1 MGVGRRRSRGS
12 GGARS
17 GGRSLGCSVE
27 DGYVLVVAEKPK
39 AAAKIAVALGGG
51 RRCRHRSGAP
61 FWVVYWRGG
70 VYVVGSA
77 AGHLFGLDSLEDGFP
92 VFRYAWRPLWLVER
106 GAGYVRPFYEAL
118 RDLARGASLFVNACD
133 FDIEGSVI
141 GFMVIKWFGDVRR
154 AKRAKF
160 SSLTPG
166 ELRRAFE
173 RLEPLDWEMIEAG
186 LARHELDWLWGVNV
200 SRALMHSYRAA
211 TGRRRILSA
220 GRVQSP
226 TLVEAFRRDYERRL
240 HLPLPIFVVEATVS
254 KGEWRR
260 SVRVGVF
267 ETVAEARR
275 VADTLRETRRGVVER
290 VERARKIVP
299 RPYPF
304 NLGDL
309 QSEAARVFGF
319 SPYYT
324 QKLAEDLYLEGLIS
338 YPRTNSQRLPRDL
351 DLKGILAG
359 LAGQRAYAGL
369 IEVLAS
375 RGRLVPRNGPK
386 EDPAHPAIY
395 PTGERPDPGLGRAHL
410 KLYDLI
416 VRRFLATLSWDAVVE
431 KVRAIVKVAGA
442 VTLYIDGE
450 RLVDEGWMAFYSPY
464 VEPPRREV
472 PPLRRGDTVSVGA
485 AVRREYTRPPE
496 LYTRAGL
503 VKWME
508 RVGIG
513 TEATRARIV
522 ELLFQ
527 RGYLESRSGRVRVTR
542 LGEAVV
548 NVLSRFF
555 AELTSVELTR
565 RFERLLEDIRSGR
578 ATRGAVIEE
587 AKRLLSERLTV
598 FKERYMVDAGRLLAY
613 YLGDMQAPRSCRVC
627 GLPAAGEDSEAGPL
641 CPLHLAAVRRV
652 REGYREWSRR
662 LGGEIGYREYLRR
675 LASSRQAG
683 CAVREAATLLLSAGA
698 TR

>member
-1 MGVGRRRSRGS
+1 VGMAGRRSRGRSRSS
-12 GGARS
+12 GCR
-17 GGRSLGCSVE
+17 VE
-27 DGYVLVVAEKPK
+27 GSYVLVIAEKPK
-39 AAAKIAVALGGG
+39 AAAKIAAALGGG

-61 FWVVYWRGG
+61 FWVVYWRGSM
-70 VYVVGSA
+70 YVVGSA

-92 VFRYAWRPLWLVER
+92 VFRYTWRPLWLVER

-118 RDLARGASLFVNACD
+118 RDLARGASLYVNACD

-141 GFMVIKWFGDVRR
+141 GFMVIRWFGDARR
-154 AKRAKF
+154 ARRAKF
-160 SSLTPG
+160 SSLTPD

-173 RLEPLDWEMIEAG
+173 QLGPLDWEMVEAG

-226 TLVEAFRRDYERRL
+226 TLVEALRRDYERRL
-240 HLPLPIFVVEATVS
+240 HLPLPVFVVEAAVS
-254 KGEWRR
+254 RGEWRR
-260 SVRVGVF
+260 SVRVSVF
-267 ETVAEARR
+267 ETATEARR
-275 VADTLRETRRGVVER
+275 VASALRRARRGVVER
-290 VERARKIVP
+290 VERANRIKP

-309 QSEAARVFGF
+309 QAEAARVFGF

-351 DLKGILAG
+351 DLRGILAG
-359 LAGQRAYAGL
+359 LAGQHAYAGL
-369 IEVLAS
+369 VKVLSS
-375 RGRLVPRNGPK
+375 RSRLVPRNGPK
-386 EDPAHPAIY
+386 DDPAHPAVY
-395 PTGERPDPGLGRAHL
+395 PTGEKPSPDLSRTHL

-431 KVRAIVKVAGA
+431 RVRAVIRVTGE
-442 VTLYIDGE
+442 VTLAIEGE
-450 RLVDEGWMAFYSPY
+450 RLLDEGWILFYHPY
-464 VEPPRREV
+464 VEPPSREV
-472 PPLRRGDTVSVGA
+472 PPLEQGDIVDVSATV
-485 AVRREYTRPPE
+485 RQEYTRPPE

-503 VKWME
+503 VRWME

-522 ELLFQ
+522 ELLFK
-527 RGYLESRSGRVRVTR
+527 RGYLKSRNGRVRVTK

-548 NVLSRFF
+548 SVLSRFF
-555 AELTSVELTR
+555 TELTSVEFTR

-578 ATRGAVIEE
+578 AARGTVIEE
-587 AKRLLSERLTV
+587 AKKLLSERLTV
-598 FKERYMVDAGRLLAY
+598 FRERHMIEAGRLLAY
-613 YLGDMQAPRSCRVC
+613 YLGDLRAPRSCRVC
-627 GLPAAGEDSEAGPL
+627 GLPAAGDDPEAGPL
-641 CPLHLAAVRRV
+641 CPLHLAAARKVRD
-652 REGYREWSRR
+652 GHREWSRR
-662 LGGEIGYREYLRR
+662 LDGKIGYREYLRR

-683 CAVREAATLLLSAGA
+683 CAVREVATLLLSIVS
-698 TR
+698 T